1 MSINKTIIQ
10 GRLTKDVE
18 LRSTQ
23 SGKPVCGFTVAWSEK
38 VKESE
43 QKVFMP
49 CVAWNAQAEF
59 ISKYFSKGQE
69 CVVEGKLV
77 SRQWQDKNGNNRETI
92 ELIADRVHF
101 CGPKQERAG
110 GNGYV
115 GDPMAR
121 LAVMPGDNE
130 DLPFN

>member
-43 QKVFMP
+43 QKVFLP

-77 SRQWQDKNGNNRETI
+77 SRQWQDKQGNNRETI

-101 CGPKQERAG
+101 CGPKKDDQPVSHGGYSGGFQPVISAG
-110 GNGYV
+110 
-115 GDPMAR
+115 D
-121 LAVMPGDNE
+121 E

>member
-101 CGPKQERAG
+101 CGPKKDDQPVSNGGYTGGFRPVISAG
-110 GNGYV
+110 
-115 GDPMAR
+115 D
-121 LAVMPGDNE
+121 E

>member
-38 VKESE
+38 VKETE

-115 GDPMAR
+115 GDPMAC
-121 LAVMPGDNE
+121 LSVMPGDNE
-130 DLPFN
+130 DLPF

>member
-23 SGKPVCGFTVAWSEK
+23 SGKSVCGFTVAWSEK

-77 SRQWQDKNGNNRETI
+77 SRQWQDKQGNNRETI

-101 CGPKQERAG
+101 CGPKQGRAE

-115 GDPMAR
+115 GDPMAC

>member
-1 MSINKTIIQ
+1 MSLNKTIIQ

-101 CGPKQERAG
+101 CGPKKDNDQPVRNGGYTGGFQPVISAG
-110 GNGYV
+110 
-115 GDPMAR
+115 D
-121 LAVMPGDNE
+121 E

>member
-77 SRQWQDKNGNNRETI
+77 SRQWQDKQGNNRETI

-101 CGPKQERAG
+101 CGPKQDNDQPVSNGGYTGGFRPVISAG
-110 GNGYV
+110 
-115 GDPMAR
+115 D
-121 LAVMPGDNE
+121 E